1 MQAAR
6 SIVTSIATGIA
17 VAVAIAAPATSASA
31 QNDAGASGSAAL
43 PACISVGTEA
53 RYVPYGY
60 NHVVLLKNGCSKAAT
75 CSVATDVNPQATSV
89 EVAASASVEVLT
101 FTASPAQVFHARVT
115 CKLR

>member
-6 SIVTSIATGIA
+6 SIVASLAIGVA
-17 VAVAIAAPATSASA
+17 VAVAVAAPATSASA
-31 QNDAGASGSAAL
+31 QSDAGAGSAAL

-60 NHVVLLKNGCSKAAT
+60 NHVVLLKNGCSKVAT
-75 CSVATDVNPQATSV
+75 CSVATDINPQATSV
-89 EVAASASVEVLT
+89 EVASAASVEVLT
-101 FTASPAQVFHARVT
+101 FTASPARVFHARVT